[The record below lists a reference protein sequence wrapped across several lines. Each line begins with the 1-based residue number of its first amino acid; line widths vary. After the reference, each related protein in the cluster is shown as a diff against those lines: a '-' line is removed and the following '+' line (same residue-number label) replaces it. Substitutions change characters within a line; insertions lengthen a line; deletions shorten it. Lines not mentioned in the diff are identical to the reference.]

1 MTIKKVFFDKSMK
14 IKKVLFDD
22 SPEGKDM
29 FERKY
34 MEKAHYVDEE
44 REILK
49 NIQKCQR
56 NWDYKKYDNSND
68 DFNNKENNLKELLWI
83 ATNTPSKQHEG
94 YYDVYY
100 SADRKVISE
109 LWKYTWGNT
118 HRRKPPSTW
127 RNSQA
132 NASVYI
138 MWVAKEPHTQLNS
151 NADGTLK
158 SNSHHERWLNAYVSI
173 GISIGL
179 TARAAAKM
187 GYSTGFNKNHN
198 DLDNNNF
205 WENKLDIL
213 KDVEE
218 GRKKITY
225 GMGIG
230 YPQQGKQ
237 RWESDETEL
246 MIGAANGSKITLT
259 GQEIHKRTGLKM
271 RKASIIDI
279 RGKENTKVKDPYG
292 DEHIIPSNSNS
303 KINSHRERNIK
314 IIEIK

>member
-1 MTIKKVFFDKSMK
+1 MANKKIFNHSLEVKEDFMRRYMSKTYDW
-14 IKKVLFDD
+14 D
-22 SPEGKDM
+22 
-29 FERKY
+29 FERQVMSK
-34 MEKAHYVDEE
+34 
-44 REILK
+44 
-49 NIQKCQR
+49 IQKVQR
-56 NWDYKKYDNSND
+56 NWDYEKYNIKRE
-68 DFNNKENNLKELLWI
+68 KEQNLEELLWV
-83 ATNTPSKQHEG
+83 ATNTPSKQYEG
-94 YYDVYY
+94 YYDLFYTD
-100 SADRKVISE
+100 DRKVIE
-109 LWKYTWGNT
+109 EIYKYTWGNT
-118 HRRKPPSTW
+118 HRRNPPSNW

-138 MWVAKEPHTQLNS
+138 MWIAKEPNTQMNS

-158 SNSHHERWLNAYVSI
+158 KNTHHERWLNAYVSI
-173 GISIGL
+173 GISMGL

-187 GYSTGFNKNHN
+187 GYDIGFNKNHN

-230 YPQQGKQ
+230 YPQEGKQ

-292 DEHIIPSNSNS
+292 VEHIIPSNSNS